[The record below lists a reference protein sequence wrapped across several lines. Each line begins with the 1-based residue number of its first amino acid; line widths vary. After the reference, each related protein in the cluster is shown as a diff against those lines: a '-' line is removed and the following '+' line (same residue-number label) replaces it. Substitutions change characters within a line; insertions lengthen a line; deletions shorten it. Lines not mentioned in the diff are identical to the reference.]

1 MKRPAMLCGQ
11 TTQRG
16 GNWLDQPDL
25 PPGPLRTDRAA
36 DVIDA
41 GRLNSEDQNLKR
53 PKTNQ
58 QQRIKRQ
65 ENTNRRSHHETSHTE
80 NRTATINPTP
90 KSSFRRFLK
99 ESIGSGRHRSRLGVR
114 RLCGRDHSSSD
125 SRLAS
130 FGLCDRALPGRL
142 HRATSTSEYA
152 GWIFS
157 SGALAGVAGW
167 NGDAISRRAS
177 RRSGV
182 EGPGF
187 VWLNAGGVRPV

>member
-11 TTQRG
+11 TAQRG

-36 DVIDA
+36 EVIDA
-41 GRLNSEDQNLKR
+41 SHLNSEDQNQQR

-58 QQRIKRQ
+58 RLRIKRQ
-65 ENTNRRSHHETSHTE
+65 ENINGRSRHETSHTE
-80 NRTATINPTP
+80 NRTATIHPTP

-99 ESIGSGRHRSRLGVR
+99 KSIGSGRPGSRLGVR

-130 FGLCDRALPGRL
+130 FDLLYCALPTPL
-142 HRATSTSEYA
+142 HRATSA
-152 GWIFS
+152 
-157 SGALAGVAGW
+157 
-167 NGDAISRRAS
+167 
-177 RRSGV
+177 
-182 EGPGF
+182 
-187 VWLNAGGVRPV
+187 

>member
-1 MKRPAMLCGQ
+1 MERPAMLCGQ
-11 TTQRG
+11 TAQRG

-36 DVIDA
+36 EVIDT
-41 GRLNSEDQNLKR
+41 GRQNSEDQNQKR
-53 PKTNQ
+53 PKTNRPR
-58 QQRIKRQ
+58 RIKRK

-99 ESIGSGRHRSRLGVR
+99 KSIGSGRPGSRLGVR

-130 FGLCDRALPGRL
+130 FDLLYCALPTHL
-142 HRATSTSEYA
+142 HRATSA
-152 GWIFS
+152 
-157 SGALAGVAGW
+157 
-167 NGDAISRRAS
+167 
-177 RRSGV
+177 
-182 EGPGF
+182 
-187 VWLNAGGVRPV
+187 